1 MINIIVQD
9 TLYQKYK
16 SKLKFYVLHAT
27 NSPQGDSFLK
37 TVNPLVNDLAAPVKT
52 LIGTYGTQTIVNDR
66 RLWNQLRVLYMM
78 EKDHYIKL
86 NLYDPKIKISYP
98 MDWVMSDTALATIK
112 TRLYSN
118 SEIKR
123 LAVEMNKQ

>member
-98 MDWVMSDTALATIK
+98 MDWVISDTALATIK

>member
-1 MINIIVQD
+1 M
-9 TLYQKYK
+9 
-16 SKLKFYVLHAT
+16 
-27 NSPQGDSFLK
+27 K

-52 LIGTYGTQTIVNDR
+52 LIGAYGTQTIVNDR

-86 NLYDPKIKISYP
+86 NLYDPKIKVSYP

-112 TRLYSN
+112 PGSTQTVKL
-118 SEIKR
+118 KDWQ
-123 LAVEMNKQ
+123 LK